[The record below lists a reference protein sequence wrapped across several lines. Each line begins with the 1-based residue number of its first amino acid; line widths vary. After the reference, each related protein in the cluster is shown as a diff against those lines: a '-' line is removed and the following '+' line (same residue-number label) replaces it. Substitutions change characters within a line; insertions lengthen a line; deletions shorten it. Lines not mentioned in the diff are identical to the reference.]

1 MHYGELKKCDIA
13 NGIGV
18 RVTLFVSGCTNH
30 CPDCFQPQTWDF
42 DYGKEFTEDTKAEI
56 FAELDKPFVNG
67 LTVLGGE
74 PFEPRNQRELV
85 QNIDYAPTFLEL
97 AGAEIPADIQGRS
110 LLPLLR
116 EVKAKY
122 PGKTIWCFTGFRLDD
137 ELLADGSYPRCEATD
152 EMLACI
158 DVLVDGRFMKE
169 LKDISLQFRGSRNQR
184 VIDMNRTR
192 ETGTICIWDK
202 LRR

>member
-13 NGIGV
+13 NGTGV

-42 DYGKEFTEDTKAEI
+42 DYGNEFTGETKAEI

-74 PFEPRNQRELV
+74 PFDPRNQREL
-85 QNIDYAPTFLEL
+85 
-97 AGAEIPADIQGRS
+97 
-110 LLPLLR
+110 LPLLR
-116 EVKAKY
+116 EIREKY
-122 PGKTIWCFTGFRLDD
+122 PHKTIWCFTGFRLDD
-137 ELLADGSYPRCEATD
+137 ELLTDGSYPRCEVTD
-152 EMLACI
+152 ALLACI
-158 DVLVDGRFMKE
+158 DVLVDGRFVRE

-184 VIDMNRTR
+184 VIDMNKTR
-192 ETGTICIWDK
+192 ETGTITIWDK

>member
-1 MHYGELKKCDIA
+1 MHYGEIKNCDIA
-13 NGIGV
+13 NGEGV

-30 CPDCFQPQTWDF
+30 CEHCFQPQTWDF
-42 DYGKEFTEDTKAEI
+42 DYGQPFTSETEQQL
-56 FAELDKPFVNG
+56 LDLLAPSYIQG
-67 LTVLGGE
+67 LTLLGGE
-74 PFEPRNQRELV
+74 PFEPKNQRE
-85 QNIDYAPTFLEL
+85 
-97 AGAEIPADIQGRS
+97 

-116 EVKAKY
+116 EIREKY
-122 PGKTIWCFTGFRLDD
+122 PHKTIWCFTGFRLED
-137 ELLADGSYPRCEATD
+137 ELLHDGSYPRCEATD

>member
-42 DYGKEFTEDTKAEI
+42 GYGKEFTEDTKAEI

-74 PFEPRNQRELV
+74 PFEPRNQREL
-85 QNIDYAPTFLEL
+85 
-97 AGAEIPADIQGRS
+97 
-110 LLPLLR
+110 LPLLR

-137 ELLADGSYPRCEATD
+137 ELLTDGSYPRCEATD
-152 EMLACI
+152 AMLACI

-192 ETGTICIWDK
+192 EAGTICIWDK

>member
-74 PFEPRNQRELV
+74 PFEPRNQRG
-85 QNIDYAPTFLEL
+85 AAAAA
-97 AGAEIPADIQGRS
+97 AGGQGEVSGQDHMVLYRVPAGR
-110 LLPLLR
+110 
-116 EVKAKY
+116 
-122 PGKTIWCFTGFRLDD
+122 
-137 ELLADGSYPRCEATD
+137 
-152 EMLACI
+152 
-158 DVLVDGRFMKE
+158 
-169 LKDISLQFRGSRNQR
+169 
-184 VIDMNRTR
+184 
-192 ETGTICIWDK
+192 
-202 LRR
+202 

>member
-13 NGIGV
+13 NGTGV

-42 DYGKEFTEDTKAEI
+42 DYGKEFTGETKAEI

-74 PFEPRNQRELV
+74 PFEPRNQREL
-85 QNIDYAPTFLEL
+85 
-97 AGAEIPADIQGRS
+97 
-110 LLPLLR
+110 LPLLR
-116 EVKAKY
+116 EIREK
-122 PGKTIWCFTGFRLDD
+122 
-137 ELLADGSYPRCEATD
+137 YPRCEVTD
-152 EMLACI
+152 ALLACI
-158 DVLVDGRFMKE
+158 DVLVDGRFVRE

-184 VIDMNRTR
+184 VIDMNKTR
-192 ETGTICIWDK
+192 ETGTITIWDK